1 MAMRDSLCQ
10 YYVLTL
16 SLTRRTALCLG
27 SVEKCGIQRRFVAV
41 SPVNPIRPLSISLS
55 LSLLSIQLHH
65 AGRRLLDAAAKVAGT
80 PDQ

>member
-1 MAMRDSLCQ
+1 M
-10 YYVLTL
+10 
-16 SLTRRTALCLG
+16 
-27 SVEKCGIQRRFVAV
+27 QRRFVAV

-80 PDQ
+80 PDQWRIRPSPEARSKRRAACSMHSAIRLVGV